1 MFQDLWRIG
10 LGWDKVVPVD
20 FQGRFRKWLQ
30 GLEYA
35 GYPWREIVSL
45 ELHGFGD
52 ASERAYG
59 ACVYVRVLGQDGSWS
74 ASLVFS
80 RARIAPLKRVSLPR
94 LELLGAL
101 LCSRLVV
108 HVREALKLPEDTV
121 CHCWTDSTVAL
132 AHGSRVIL
140 IGGRLLWL
148 IM

>member
-1 MFQDLWRIG
+1 MHTS
-10 LGWDKVVPVD
+10 V
-20 FQGRFRKWLQ
+20 
-30 GLEYA
+30 EYA